1 MEQLQGTV
9 VLALTCVRCGSREA
23 RLSMSLP
30 IKDDLLGR
38 ESVLDPAGTAR
49 VVLLCANDD
58 CDHLVDYGDLPV
70 EEPPKGVF
78 VR

>member
-9 VLALTCVRCGSREA
+9 VLALTCVKCGSREA
-23 RLSMSLP
+23 RLSVALP
-30 IKDDLLGR
+30 MTEHPRGC
-38 ESVLDPAGTAR
+38 VLDPSGTAK